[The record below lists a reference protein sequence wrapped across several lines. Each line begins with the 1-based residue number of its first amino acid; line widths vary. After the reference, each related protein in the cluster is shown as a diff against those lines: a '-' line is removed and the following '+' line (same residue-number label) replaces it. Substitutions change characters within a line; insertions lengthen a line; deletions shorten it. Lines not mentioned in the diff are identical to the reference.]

1 METAYSSGQQINQLD
16 LTSFDDLY
24 YQYHQ
29 AVYAN
34 IWKMVKL
41 REVAEDILQEVFMA
55 LWQNRQKLDAGKVA
69 GWLFVTSHNKAIKY
83 LKKTQKEQAVSLE
96 TTALY
101 NTSYEE
107 PPISE
112 EGYNFQ
118 LAIVEEAVNC
128 LPARKKAVFILC
140 RYEGKSYED
149 VAHILGISVNS
160 VKDYL
165 KQSNRFIK
173 TYIAHHYTQRGIIA
187 TSLLLIYFS

>member
-1 METAYSSGQQINQLD
+1 METAYSSEQSINQLE
-16 LTSFDDLY
+16 LTSFDALY

-55 LWQNRQKLDAGKVA
+55 LWQNRHKLDPEKVA
-69 GWLFVTSHNKAIKY
+69 GWLFVTSHNKTIKY
-83 LKKTQKEQAVSLE
+83 LKKTRKEQAVSLE
-96 TTALY
+96 KATLY
-101 NTSYEE
+101 NTACEE
-107 PPISE
+107 EPISE
-112 EGYNFQ
+112 DGYNFQ
-118 LAIVEEAVNC
+118 LSIVEEAVNC

-173 TYIAHHYTQRGIIA
+173 TYISRHYIQRGIIVS
-187 TSLLLIYFS
+187 SLLFIYFS

>member
-1 METAYSSGQQINQLD
+1 METAYSAGQFINQLD
-16 LTSFDDLY
+16 LTSFDALY

-41 REVAEDILQEVFMA
+41 HEVAEDILQEVFMA
-55 LWQNRQKLDAGKVA
+55 LWQNRHKLNPEKVA
-69 GWLFVTSHNKAIKY
+69 GWLFVTSHNKTIKY
-83 LKKTQKEQAVSLE
+83 LKKTQKEQSVALE
-96 TTALY
+96 KTNLY

-107 PPISE
+107 DPISE

-118 LAIVEEAVNC
+118 LSIVEEAVNC

-140 RYEGKSYED
+140 RYEGKSYDD
-149 VAHILGISVNS
+149 VANILGISVSS
-160 VKDYL
+160 VRDYL

-173 TYIAHHYTQRGIIA
+173 TYIAHNYTQRGIIA
-187 TSLLLIYFS
+187 TSLLIIYFS